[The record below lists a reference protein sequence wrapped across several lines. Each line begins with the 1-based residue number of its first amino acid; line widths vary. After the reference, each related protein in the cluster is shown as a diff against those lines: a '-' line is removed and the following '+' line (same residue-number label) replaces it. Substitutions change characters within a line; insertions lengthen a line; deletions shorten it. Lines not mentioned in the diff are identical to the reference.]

1 MFLDETLKYS
11 YKQAG
16 NFLWRILMIFKQ
28 YTIIV
33 KITKGK
39 YSGFK
44 K

>member
-16 NFLWRILMIFKQ
+16 NLLWRILRISKH
-28 YTIIV
+28 IIIL